1 MGVSGLQYYKI
12 PQLCQNIYNG
22 TFKLSSLESAL
33 LLVNQNQSLKN
44 PVKHKNA
51 EIVLAAVTAVIPVHF
66 VQYASEAQVVS
77 VISVN
82 TAKMVQMDA
91 RNNARKAKRIP
102 FAKPVLQ
109 IVLEIY

>member
-1 MGVSGLQYYKI
+1 MG
-12 PQLCQNIYNG
+12 
-22 TFKLSSLESAL
+22 
-33 LLVNQNQSLKN
+33 NQNQSRKN
-44 PVKHKNA
+44 HVKHKNA
-51 EIVLAAVTAVIPVHF
+51 EIVLAAVMAVIHVHF
-66 VQYASEAQVVS
+66 VQYALEAQVVS

-109 IVLEIY
+109 IVLKIYQIRRNKKKHLNFLLYFNYNIDMN

>member
-44 PVKHKNA
+44 HVKHKNA

-66 VQYASEAQVVS
+66 VQYALEAQVVS

-82 TAKMVQMDA
+82 TAKMVQK
-91 RNNARKAKRIP
+91 NARKAKRIP

>member
-1 MGVSGLQYYKI
+1 MGVLQDLSVVSEHV
-12 PQLCQNIYNG
+12 QWNFQDFAFL
-22 TFKLSSLESAL
+22 LSSLESAL
-33 LLVNQNQSLKN
+33 LHVNQNQSLKN
-44 PVKHKNA
+44 HVKHKNA
-51 EIVLAAVTAVIPVHF
+51 EIVLAAVMAAIHVHF
-66 VQYASEAQVVS
+66 VQYALVAQVVS

-91 RNNARKAKRIP
+91 RNNARKAKRIL